1 MRVVAIT
8 QARMGSMR
16 LPGKVLLDLAGASM
30 LERHVTRL
38 QRTTSLTEVVVATT
52 VQPVDDAVAAL
63 CETRGWACFRGSED
77 DVLDRYYQAARAYNA
92 EVVVRVTADC
102 PLIDPELV
110 DRVVRLLV
118 GGQPG
123 LDYTSNCLPHDTYPR
138 GLDVEAF
145 TFAALER
152 AWREDG
158 RPDSRE
164 HVTPYIERHPNLFR
178 QTGVTN
184 PVDYSALRW
193 TVDTSADLE
202 LVRRIFMALGDGPFG
217 WETVLELLARHPE
230 WSDLNRHVPQKM
242 VNVYVS

>member
-8 QARMGSMR
+8 QARMGSTR

-77 DVLDRYYQAARAYNA
+77 DVLDRYYQAARTYDA
-92 EVVVRVTADC
+92 EIVVRVTADC

-118 GGQPG
+118 DGQPG
-123 LDYTSNCLPHDTYPR
+123 LDYTSNCLPYYTYRAAWTLRRSPLQR
-138 GLDVEAF
+138 LSVHGVRMGGQTRVNMLRLISSAIRTFSNRRESQTRLTIARCDGLLIPPPTWSLCGESS
-145 TFAALER
+145 
-152 AWREDG
+152 WPSMMG
-158 RPDSRE
+158 RS
-164 HVTPYIERHPNLFR
+164 VGR
-178 QTGVTN
+178 QYWSYWHAIRSGVT
-184 PVDYSALRW
+184 
-193 TVDTSADLE
+193 
-202 LVRRIFMALGDGPFG
+202 
-217 WETVLELLARHPE
+217 
-230 WSDLNRHVPQKM
+230 
-242 VNVYVS
+242 